1 MADEHD
7 IGGKTEKPPEIP
19 GRPSRP
25 SAAVEKHTEDA
36 AVTARGE
43 AQVNDLRRRIDQIDD
58 QLMKLLNSRS
68 ACAVEIGR
76 IKRHIGMPVYQPER
90 EKWILDRVERN
101 NPGPLDRG
109 AVRRVFERVI
119 DESRRLERL
128 AGNAEERRT
137 ALARCTTRASRG
149 SIGTGSQGRLG
160 VSRPSTGL
168 SWDRGTREGPEGMGM
183 EQERGRYRGSSA
195 LPERALEPR

>member
-7 IGGKTEKPPEIP
+7 IGGKTEKPPDLP
-19 GRPSRP
+19 GRPAKP
-25 SAAVEKHTEDA
+25 AAGAGGGDA
-36 AVTARGE
+36 VAVAARGE
-43 AQVNDLRRRIDQIDD
+43 AQVSDLRRRIDQIDD

-128 AGNAEERRT
+128 AGDAEAEKH
-137 ALARCTTRASRG
+137 
-149 SIGTGSQGRLG
+149 
-160 VSRPSTGL
+160 
-168 SWDRGTREGPEGMGM
+168 
-183 EQERGRYRGSSA
+183 
-195 LPERALEPR
+195 